1 MATTSILP
9 TNSLEEFRIQF
20 NNLVSDVS
28 GISVADTV
36 SGDFNVGDDLNLT
49 SDGAVLSFGTDSEIT
64 LTHVHNTG
72 LKLVDSG
79 GSPTLQLHDSGESVS
94 SDGSKLILTS
104 NSVAFSLPTADG
116 TSGQIIQTDGS
127 GTLSFATASANT
139 PTSADGQALGSAA
152 LEWSDLYLADGG
164 IIYLGNDQDINITH
178 VADTGITTNGTF
190 QATTITA
197 TTAVVPDASDGAAL
211 GTTSLEWSD
220 LFLADGGIVYF
231 GDDQEITLTHVAD
244 TGLNL
249 KHAATADDKYPTL
262 TLQTGDTDIAVSDK
276 LGVINFQAPDETTGT
291 DAILVAAGI
300 EAVSEG
306 DFSSSNNA
314 TKLSFKTAASAEAA
328 ETASLSSTGVFTAT
342 SFSGSGAGLTTG
354 TTPIATLDIDGG
366 TDIGADIV
374 DGDLFV
380 IDDGAGGANR
390 KTAASR
396 IKTYVG
402 GGGAYFLGGASGATG
417 DTTNGLEDIFRVNSA
432 TADTSC
438 TIASSTNASATGP
451 LTVSSGVTITID
463 GVLAII

>member
-20 NNLVSDVS
+20 NNLVSDFS
-28 GISVADTV
+28 TISAADTV
-36 SGDFNVGDDLNLT
+36 SDDFNVGDDLNLT

-164 IIYLGNDQDINITH
+164 IIYLGNDQ
-178 VADTGITTNGTF
+178 
-190 QATTITA
+190 
-197 TTAVVPDASDGAAL
+197 
-211 GTTSLEWSD
+211 
-220 LFLADGGIVYF
+220 
-231 GDDQEITLTHVAD
+231 EITLTHVAD

-314 TKLSFKTAASAEAA
+314 TKLSFKTAASAAAA

-380 IDDGAGGANR
+380 IDDGAGGTNR

-396 IKTYVG
+396 IKTYI
-402 GGGAYFLGGASGATG
+402 GGGAGYFLGGASGATG

-432 TADTSC
+432 TVDNSC
-438 TIASSTNASATGP
+438 TIASSTNANATGP
-451 LTVSSGVTITID
+451 LTVSSGVTVTVS

>member
-20 NNLVSDVS
+20 NNLVSDFS
-28 GISVADTV
+28 GISAADTV
-36 SGDFNVGDDLNLT
+36 TGDFNVGDDLKLT
-49 SDGAVLSFGTDSEIT
+49 SDGAVLSFGADSEIT
-64 LTHVHNTG
+64 LTHIHNTG

-79 GSPTLQLHDSGESVS
+79 GSPTLQFHDSGESVS

-139 PTSADGQALGSAA
+139 PTSADGQALGSAS
-152 LEWSDLYLADGG
+152 LEWSDLYLADGS
-164 IIYLGNDQDINITH
+164 
-178 VADTGITTNGTF
+178 V
-190 QATTITA
+190 
-197 TTAVVPDASDGAAL
+197 
-211 GTTSLEWSD
+211 
-220 LFLADGGIVYF
+220 VYF
-231 GDDQEITLTHVAD
+231 GADQEITLTHVAD

-262 TLQTGDTDIAVSDK
+262 TLQAGDTDIAASDK
-276 LGVINFQAPDETTGT
+276 LGVINFQAPDEGSGT

-306 DFSSSNNA
+306 NFSSSNNA
-314 TKLSFKTAASAEAA
+314 TKLSFKTAASAAAA

-342 SFSGSGAGLTTG
+342 SFTGSGAGLTAG
-354 TTPIATLDIDGG
+354 TTPITTLDIDGA
-366 TDIGADIV
+366 TDIGAAVV
-374 DGDLFV
+374 DADLFI
-380 IDDGAGGANR
+380 IDDGASGTNR
-390 KTAASR
+390 KVTAAR
-396 IKTYVG
+396 ILTYI
-402 GGGAYFLGGASGATG
+402 GGGAGYFLGGASGATG

-432 TADTSC
+432 TVDNSC
-438 TIASSTNASATGP
+438 TIASSTNANATGP
-451 LTVSSGVTITID
+451 LTVSSGVTVTVA